1 MTMLL
6 TELTRLCIVCVCVCV
21 CVCQREPKHLGDIWR
36 PEPFERKHA
45 DHAWSLTTT
54 PGYRREPTEE
64 QVLDTARLHTQA
76 ATCHT

>member
-1 MTMLL
+1 MYS
-6 TELTRLCIVCVCVCV
+6 VCVCVCV

-54 PGYRREPTEE
+54 PGYRREPTE
-64 QVLDTARLHTQA
+64 
-76 ATCHT
+76 

>member
-1 MTMLL
+1 MYS
-6 TELTRLCIVCVCVCV
+6 VCV
-21 CVCQREPKHLGDIWR
+21 CVCQREPNHLGDIWR

-54 PGYRREPTEE
+54 PGYWREPTGE